1 MFTFKNVVFDMGN
14 VLVNYDPDLV
24 TKQYTDDPELI
35 REVHNVLFCSQEWLK
50 LDAGLISEESA
61 LQSVLKRFRTE
72 EDRSLAAKC
81 FRDWD
86 KYNMHP
92 APGMAE
98 IIQELKARGN
108 GVYVL
113 SNASIRLPKVYR
125 RVMPAA
131 ELYDG
136 VFFSAEYRCIKPQ
149 AMIYETFLKQFNLKA
164 GDCFFI
170 DDLPENIEGAKD
182 VGMGGFCYTP
192 GRTDELRKI
201 LELPH

>member
-1 MFTFKNVVFDMGN
+1 MLLPDDVFIRPDPDTDGDALRKLGLFKVSLFDAHHQCEQIDVLDPAFADLIRL
-14 VLVNYDPDLV
+14 VLVEIAVIFGVKCLDDPD
-24 TKQYTDDPELI
+24 LI

-50 LDAGLISEESA
+50 LDAGIISEESA
-61 LQSVLKRFRTE
+61 LRSVLKRFRTE
-72 EDRSLAAKC
+72 EDKNLAARC
-81 FRDWD
+81 FWDWD

-131 ELYDG
+131 S
-136 VFFSAEYRCIKPQ
+136 V
-149 AMIYETFLKQFNLKA
+149 
-164 GDCFFI
+164 
-170 DDLPENIEGAKD
+170 
-182 VGMGGFCYTP
+182 
-192 GRTDELRKI
+192 
-201 LELPH
+201 

>member
-24 TKQYTDDPELI
+24 TRQYTDDPELI

-50 LDAGLISEESA
+50 LDAGLITEESA
-61 LQSVLKRFRTE
+61 LRSVLKRFRTE

-81 FRDWD
+81 FWDWD

-125 RVMPAA
+125 RVMPAP
-131 ELYDG
+131 G
-136 VFFSAEYRCIKPQ
+136 H
-149 AMIYETFLKQFNLKA
+149 
-164 GDCFFI
+164 
-170 DDLPENIEGAKD
+170 DL
-182 VGMGGFCYTP
+182 
-192 GRTDELRKI
+192 
-201 LELPH
+201 